1 MRLSEWRAVAPHK
14 DSMAPKV
21 VAVIEPVATAL
32 GAEPDPTCWV
42 IWGDDPA
49 SRFTVITLS
58 EAGLLLIAVRVYVP
72 QEGPRASAKLIRWN
86 RVQTG
91 ELAIEYVGGHRL
103 LSFQV
108 EGQILRGSDDQAD
121 AIAGFALELFA
132 AADGRPAPGPK
143 AKPRRKPAAGGAT
156 LRLPAPKGRTR

>member
-1 MRLSEWRAVAPHK
+1 MP
-14 DSMAPKV
+14 PKV
-21 VAVIEPVATAL
+21 VGVIEPVATAL
-32 GAEPDPTCWV
+32 GAESDPTCWV

-49 SRFTVITLS
+49 SRYTVITLS
-58 EAGLLLIAVRVYVP
+58 EAGLLLIAVRVNVP

-91 ELAIEYVGGHRL
+91 ELAIEYVAGHRL

-121 AIAGFALELFA
+121 AIAGFALEMFA
-132 AADGRPAPGPK
+132 AMDGRPAPAPK
-143 AKPRRKPAAGGAT
+143 TKARRKPAGGAT
-156 LRLPAPKGRTR
+156 LRLPAPKGRSR